1 MAEHTKGKLK
11 TDGSYIFGNSI
22 GGCQMEKEDFP
33 IAQIRGWGHLQYL
46 GEDKA
51 IEIQE
56 ANAEHLVKCWN
67 AFEEG
72 GLVEKLVG
80 ALEGALKA
88 MEEPAV
94 QATGEWE
101 TGIFCG
107 LEDRDITDR
116 YEACMY
122 GYERA
127 LEKVREWVLG
137 DFEEILAEAKK
148 CIEE

>member
-1 MAEHTKGKLK
+1 MMAEHTKGELK
-11 TDGSYIFGNSI
+11 TDGTYIFGNSI
-22 GGCQMEKEDFP
+22 GGCQMEKADFP

-80 ALEGALKA
+80 ALEKVINEHPAGLCGLT
-88 MEEPAV
+88 EPPSLV
-94 QATGEWE
+94 QA
-101 TGIFCG
+101 
-107 LEDRDITDR
+107 RQ
-116 YEACMY
+116 A
-122 GYERA
+122 
-127 LEKVREWVLG
+127 
-137 DFEEILAEAKK
+137 LAEAKK
-148 CIEE
+148 